1 MTPSTPSS
9 TSDIPSGRRRS
20 YTRLPSIPGI
30 SYVANSICSSS
41 ENAAPSQH
49 NFCARQDG
57 AATFGNFSVNR
68 AGLSISFMPSPSTGS
83 SARRT
88 RRIVAPRAHE
98 KSAVGIMLDF
108 VLAHL
113 GKEECLDSE
122 LSRRTF
128 FARLGLKPD
137 ILVSAAQF
145 GDLMPVTVRR
155 TGDRQTV
162 CFTFIDEGH
171 RSTAKF
177 ERFLRTHDRLLC
189 SLIDFAVIYVAT
201 TPRNFEHAQRLFER
215 RFPATIVPQLPGS
228 SFRSAR
234 GVSEQ
239 PRASFV
245 TELITHPYPSALN
258 PDPGYETGQDEQLRN
273 SQTSLVSGEMPNDT
287 G

>member
-1 MTPSTPSS
+1 
-9 TSDIPSGRRRS
+9 
-20 YTRLPSIPGI
+20 
-30 SYVANSICSSS
+30 
-41 ENAAPSQH
+41 
-49 NFCARQDG
+49 
-57 AATFGNFSVNR
+57 
-68 AGLSISFMPSPSTGS
+68 
-83 SARRT
+83 
-88 RRIVAPRAHE
+88 
-98 KSAVGIMLDF
+98 MLDF

-171 RSTAKF
+171 RSTAIF

-201 TPRNFEHAQRLFER
+201 TPRNFEHVQRLFER

-228 SFRSAR
+228 SSRNVR

-245 TELITHPYPSALN
+245 TELITHSYPSALN
-258 PDPGYETGQDEQLRN
+258 PDPGYVAGQDEHFRN
-273 SQTSLVSGEMPNDT
+273 AQESLFSGEKRKDT